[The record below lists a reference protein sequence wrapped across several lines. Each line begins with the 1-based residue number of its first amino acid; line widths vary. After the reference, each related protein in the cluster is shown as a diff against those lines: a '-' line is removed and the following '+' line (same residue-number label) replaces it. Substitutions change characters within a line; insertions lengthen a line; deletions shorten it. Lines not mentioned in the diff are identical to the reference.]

1 MPYDADPA
9 DHENLTLSRLRAMHR
24 DAGRK
29 AVAAGIARSVGAAAV
44 LIGGY
49 ALMPLG
55 VVSNSDLVLRI
66 ALVAGLVIAT
76 IIWQLWA
83 VERAALPQLRA
94 FEALVVTV
102 SVIVFTFAAAY
113 LNMSRHDPDAFNE
126 VLGKTSALYFTMT
139 TLTTVGYGDIAAR
152 TDAARIVVM
161 MQMVAN
167 VVVIGSAVKL
177 IMRTVRFRL
186 TTPRATVEGD
196 RPAVGLDAS

>member
-1 MPYDADPA
+1 
-9 DHENLTLSRLRAMHR
+9 MHR

-29 AVAAGIARSVGAAAV
+29 AVAAGIARTVGAAAI

-55 VVSNSDLVLRI
+55 VLSDSELVLRI
-66 ALVAGLVIAT
+66 VLVVGLVIAT
-76 IIWQLWA
+76 IVWQLWA
-83 VERAALPQLRA
+83 VDRAALPQLRA

-113 LNMSRHDPDAFNE
+113 LNMSRHDPEAFTE

-139 TLTTVGYGDIAAR
+139 TLTTVGYGDITAK

-161 MQMVAN
+161 LQMVAN

-186 TTPRATVEGD
+186 TTPRATVEAE
-196 RPAVGLDAS
+196 RPGVGADAS